1 MPIISTEQPHSW
13 DPFNDNNNDNN
24 NNNNNDND
32 NNNNRCNLYSA
43 RIHSDGVLKALCI
56 IITLALARR
65 TPAHMAFQGINI
77 PTRYPFT
84 SPGLSAAQCG

>member
-1 MPIISTEQPHSW
+1 MLLLLNIINYQNY
-13 DPFNDNNNDNN
+13 FFVI
-24 NNNNNDND
+24 
-32 NNNNRCNLYSA
+32 NRCNLYSA